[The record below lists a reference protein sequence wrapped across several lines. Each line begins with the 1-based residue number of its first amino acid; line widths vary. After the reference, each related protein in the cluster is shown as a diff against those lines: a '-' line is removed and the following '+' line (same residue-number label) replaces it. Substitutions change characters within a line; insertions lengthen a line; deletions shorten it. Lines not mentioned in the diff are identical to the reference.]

1 MQASVSLG
9 RWFGIPIG
17 LHYSWFFIAALI
29 TLSLVSQFSLAQ
41 TSWSPIVIW
50 AAAVLAAVLF
60 FVTLLLHELSH
71 AVVARRNGLV
81 VRSITLFALGGVAHI
96 EEDPRSAGVEFRM
109 AAAGPATSFAIG
121 LACLAVAWSAGWRS
135 TGDSGAAWT
144 AIVGWLGYIN
154 VVLGA
159 FNLIPGY
166 PLDGGRVLRA
176 ILWARNKDAGRATR
190 QAARV
195 GQFVAFAFI
204 AFGLLSAFTGAGF
217 GGLWLAF
224 IGWFLLEASRS
235 SETQATFMDAL
246 RGVRVGDLMGRD
258 CGIVE
263 AAENLQTFVDRELL
277 RTGRRCFVVVRD
289 QRVAGLITP
298 NEVRRIAR
306 AEWQARTVED
316 AMRPLGELRTVTPEM
331 PASEALKIMVRDDIH
346 QLPVVSNGHLDGLLT
361 RAHILQAIQSHVELA
376 R

>member
-9 RWFGIPIG
+9 RWFGIPVG

-29 TLSLVSQFSLAQ
+29 TLSLASRFYLTQR
-41 TSWSPIVIW
+41 SWSPIAIW
-50 AAAVLAAVLF
+50 AAAVLAAALF

-121 LACLAVAWSAGWRS
+121 FACLAAAWSAGWRS
-135 TGDSGAAWT
+135 DGGGGAAWT

-154 VVLGA
+154 VVLAA

-195 GQFVAFAFI
+195 GQFVAFLFI

-263 AAENLQTFVDRELL
+263 ATENLQTFVDHTLL

-289 QRVAGLITP
+289 ERVAGLITP

-306 AEWQARTVED
+306 TEWQTRTVED
-316 AMRPLGELRTVTPEM
+316 AMRPLRDLRTVAPEM
-331 PASEALKIMVRDDIH
+331 PASEALKIMVRDDVH
-346 QLPVVSNGHLDGLLT
+346 QLPVVSDGHLEGLLT
-361 RAHILQAIQSHVELA
+361 RAHILQAIQSHVELT